1 MLRKKKITPFDKY
14 FCYVNSV
21 QSAEHDASL
30 ILKMHNKS
38 SGIKSDSLLI
48 QEDFCGTADLCYEWV
63 RIDPSFRAVGID
75 LDQRALAWGQ
85 SYHSLGM
92 SLNQTNR
99 VQTICGDV
107 LTPRNLMPNIICALN
122 FSYFFLTDRR
132 DLLNYFRSTLKSL
145 APNGTLVLDCFGGP
159 EYLQT
164 HSDKRRNSDEKF
176 TYWWEVVSFDAISN
190 AITCRL
196 HYKRDGEAIRRNVF
210 TYHWRLWSVPE
221 LTDILKEAGYSAVH
235 YWSEG
240 LSADGSGDGRFK
252 PVIRETNCKSW
263 VCYLVASK

>member
-75 LDQRALAWGQ
+75 LDPRALAWGQ

-92 SLNQTNR
+92 SLNQT
-99 VQTICGDV
+99 
-107 LTPRNLMPNIICALN
+107 
-122 FSYFFLTDRR
+122 
-132 DLLNYFRSTLKSL
+132 
-145 APNGTLVLDCFGGP
+145 
-159 EYLQT
+159 
-164 HSDKRRNSDEKF
+164 
-176 TYWWEVVSFDAISN
+176 IS
-190 AITCRL
+190 
-196 HYKRDGEAIRRNVF
+196 
-210 TYHWRLWSVPE
+210 
-221 LTDILKEAGYSAVH
+221 
-235 YWSEG
+235 
-240 LSADGSGDGRFK
+240 
-252 PVIRETNCKSW
+252 
-263 VCYLVASK
+263 